1 MKFTHLTLK
10 PYNMKLQGKVQDKRL
25 IVLEETTQ
33 LVFRLIS
40 RGLDGIE
47 YSVNCHAWNDL
58 AKQLNCT
65 LPEGAICEVD
75 VDRLQKTGK
84 HQIQS
89 RRIIDARLIQL
100 PEPELPSEPAPPRRT
115 PTAWGL
121 WRPGHGWFTGV
132 LPNPKGKAFRAD
144 KAVGFSENNKQAR
157 HFLFDDCKDQQ
168 STLKMAF
175 GCHTLIKPL
184 LFK

>member
-1 MKFTHLTLK
+1 MK
-10 PYNMKLQGKVQDKRL
+10 MQGKVQDKRL

-40 RGLDGIE
+40 KGLDGIE

-58 AKQLNCT
+58 AKQLNCA

-75 VDRLQKTGK
+75 VDREQKTGK
-84 HQIQS
+84 HQIRS
-89 RRIIDARLIQL
+89 RRIRDARLIQMPKAELL
-100 PEPELPSEPAPPRRT
+100 PEPAPARQT

-132 LPNPKGKAFRAD
+132 LPKRNGRPFQAD
-144 KAVGFSENNKQAR
+144 KAVAFNEDNKKAR
-157 HFLFDDCKDQQ
+157 PFLFDDCKDQQ
-168 STLKMAF
+168 SCLKMAF
-175 GCHTLIKPL
+175 GCYTIIKPL
-184 LFK
+184 HFQ